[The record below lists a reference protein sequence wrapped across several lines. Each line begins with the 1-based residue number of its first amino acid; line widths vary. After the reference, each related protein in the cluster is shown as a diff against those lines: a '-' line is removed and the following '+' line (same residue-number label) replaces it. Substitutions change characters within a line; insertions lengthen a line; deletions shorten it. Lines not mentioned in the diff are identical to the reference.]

1 MVANSGLGPRFSN
14 PHSVLS
20 ATPFGLFIL
29 VLFTMLLLVLLS
41 RFSRVRLFV
50 TPWTAAHQAPP
61 SMGFFR
67 QECWSGVP
75 LPSPGKP
82 YIHVYICVY
91 ILFHT
96 LSHYGL
102 SQDIEHSSLCSAV
115 GSCLSILCILVCIY
129 NKHLFY
135 GLINFHAPVEVWI
148 SF

>member
-1 MVANSGLGPRFSN
+1 MKVKSQSEIVQSCPT
-14 PHSVLS
+14 LS
-20 ATPFGLFIL
+20 DL
-29 VLFTMLLLVLLS
+29 
-41 RFSRVRLFV
+41 
-50 TPWTAAHQAPP
+50 WTAAYQAPP
-61 SMGFFR
+61 SMAFSR
-67 QECWSGVP
+67 QEFWSGVS
-75 LPSPGKP
+75 LPSPGKA
-82 YIHVYICVY
+82 YIHMYICVY

-135 GLINFHAPVEVWI
+135 ALINFHAPVEVWI